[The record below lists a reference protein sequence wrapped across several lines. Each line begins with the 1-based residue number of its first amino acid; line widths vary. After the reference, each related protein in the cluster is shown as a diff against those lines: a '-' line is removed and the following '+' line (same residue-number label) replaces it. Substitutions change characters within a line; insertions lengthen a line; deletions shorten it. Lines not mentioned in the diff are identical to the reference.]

1 MTTSSSSS
9 SSSPLP
15 QIYLCLTGKTFE
27 EDQLIVLDIMKD
39 QFKTEGIFIQQNGRL
54 SIEIILKYLTTMS
67 YNTFSKWL
75 DEMVENEGS
84 LPLEAFK
91 SYSKVNVFLEKDYRK
106 EVNHIKYRMRSF
118 RNSICS
124 VIFKFLRNHENAI
137 RNQNPAFLS
146 HTLPYLITMEE
157 AKLWFT
163 EDVRNVIFSNITKE
177 DEFRFGISFFIHSK
191 EKAQLLMDNCFHEN
205 NGLFTTSQDPK
216 DWLRSKKG
224 FESLAESSLASFS
237 KCVKTYKDKSNPFK
251 SIYLTTRKSFSGEI
265 PRAIPVNSTQTI
277 PFAEAQAAV
286 PFRLEYSQYSAVI
299 LDEVDEYEIDTGME
313 VDNDDHENIS
323 SEEVDNN
330 EDMESNS
337 EVSESNA
344 SSNAEDVLMNN
355 QIESFNSSSK
365 ENSTFASVN
374 IDSTNLV
381 ADFDNVALSSS
392 SASGSSNTVAVN
404 MDSSAI
410 VAVDNVAFSSD
421 SSSSS
426 DSSNIVADNVDTFE
440 SVIINSSSK
449 ENPPT
454 SSSTNLTSTRN
465 RTKRRET
472 VSFSYPSKKRLQSES
487 NKNSILLRS
496 DKKASLQSTINWFF
510 GKSLR
515 NNNNKENFVEIL
527 DSFSDEQL
535 LKTIK
540 YSYTRLLRK
549 EGATEDGTLDIMMD
563 FLNNDKDMDCSDSER
578 MSVVEDDALKE
589 SLPSTAINAAI
600 NATSTTRNPTPASS
614 NPSSPEINPA
624 AINPTSTSINPTT
637 CSTFSNFNLTNST
650 LQPTFHSIDAEI
662 SKIQPYNRFIDA
674 TFDLTDEYVF
684 FEDQCANS
692 FALKTSKSEIIPLER
707 TLQASSMMVYF
718 QILGYWF
725 PEQIVHPAASKVV
738 TGSNPSFHRKMLGQF
753 AKIFNEFGEA
763 SMNHYF
769 LSSTDSNSISTDS
782 SFFSK
787 FFPSEEGKKKF
798 VISLLPMMQN
808 FTAVE
813 EQMGMHLNSDYAEQM
828 DKDILFVT
836 VSDANSQTPKQYPPV
851 LRTPDNTIQPPGYY
865 HQYQLAAVIYTCFET
880 TSPKEYLFYAIGRN
894 TSIDF
899 NAYKLFN
906 WSTMDFYNSTIGSQ
920 FQLKD
925 QNKTIKDFNDFGL
938 FSEIEIKRGKKKIK
952 FYAIE
957 SIWVRG
963 DARDRSTPFL
973 NYAGNEISSFDLQD
987 SKDKFIE
994 FPVVQCVIHR
1004 ALDHFRESNVFYLDS
1019 QTFSSMLD
1027 IDGKYNWNTGIEKWS
1042 KGCYSEGKSLFNE
1055 GNVIHFTICYETH
1068 WYYGIVSMTS
1078 KSIVVVDSWE
1088 DDEGMY
1094 REVLADI
1101 IRKFLKDEYNS
1112 HHDTSMNSFDEK
1124 EWNLYLN
1131 NAVPFQS
1138 DNNSCGVFTILYALK
1153 AMYNREVDYSHFE
1166 WKIEMSKFKKASNMS
1181 ISKLRKSIKEVVV
1194 GTKTI
1199 SGWLNE
1205 LTLSCVSF

>member
-1 MTTSSSSS
+1 
-9 SSSPLP
+9 
-15 QIYLCLTGKTFE
+15 
-27 EDQLIVLDIMKD
+27 
-39 QFKTEGIFIQQNGRL
+39 
-54 SIEIILKYLTTMS
+54 
-67 YNTFSKWL
+67 
-75 DEMVENEGS
+75 
-84 LPLEAFK
+84 
-91 SYSKVNVFLEKDYRK
+91 
-106 EVNHIKYRMRSF
+106 
-118 RNSICS
+118 
-124 VIFKFLRNHENAI
+124 
-137 RNQNPAFLS
+137 
-146 HTLPYLITMEE
+146 ME
-157 AKLWFT
+157 
-163 EDVRNVIFSNITKE
+163 
-177 DEFRFGISFFIHSK
+177 
-191 EKAQLLMDNCFHEN
+191 
-205 NGLFTTSQDPK
+205 
-216 DWLRSKKG
+216 
-224 FESLAESSLASFS
+224 
-237 KCVKTYKDKSNPFK
+237 
-251 SIYLTTRKSFSGEI
+251 
-265 PRAIPVNSTQTI
+265 
-277 PFAEAQAAV
+277 
-286 PFRLEYSQYSAVI
+286 
-299 LDEVDEYEIDTGME
+299 
-313 VDNDDHENIS
+313 
-323 SEEVDNN
+323 
-330 EDMESNS
+330 
-337 EVSESNA
+337 
-344 SSNAEDVLMNN
+344 
-355 QIESFNSSSK
+355 
-365 ENSTFASVN
+365 
-374 IDSTNLV
+374 
-381 ADFDNVALSSS
+381 
-392 SASGSSNTVAVN
+392 
-404 MDSSAI
+404 
-410 VAVDNVAFSSD
+410 
-421 SSSSS
+421 
-426 DSSNIVADNVDTFE
+426 
-440 SVIINSSSK
+440 
-449 ENPPT
+449 
-454 SSSTNLTSTRN
+454 
-465 RTKRRET
+465 
-472 VSFSYPSKKRLQSES
+472 
-487 NKNSILLRS
+487 
-496 DKKASLQSTINWFF
+496 QST
-510 GKSLR
+510 
-515 NNNNKENFVEIL
+515 
-527 DSFSDEQL
+527 
-535 LKTIK
+535 
-540 YSYTRLLRK
+540 
-549 EGATEDGTLDIMMD
+549 ATAHGDI
-563 FLNNDKDMDCSDSER
+563 
-578 MSVVEDDALKE
+578 EDDALKE
-589 SLPSTAINAAI
+589 SLPA
-600 NATSTTRNPTPASS
+600 
-614 NPSSPEINPA
+614 
-624 AINPTSTSINPTT
+624 
-637 CSTFSNFNLTNST
+637 
-650 LQPTFHSIDAEI
+650 IDAEI

-674 TFDLTDEYVF
+674 TFDLNDEYVF

-725 PEQIVHPAASKVV
+725 PEQIVYPAASKVV

-851 LRTPDNTIQPPGYY
+851 LRTPDNTKQPPGYY

-1094 REVLADI
+1094 REFLADI
-1101 IRKFLKDEYNS
+1101 IRKFLKDEYNN

-1205 LTLSCVSF
+1205 LTLSCVGF